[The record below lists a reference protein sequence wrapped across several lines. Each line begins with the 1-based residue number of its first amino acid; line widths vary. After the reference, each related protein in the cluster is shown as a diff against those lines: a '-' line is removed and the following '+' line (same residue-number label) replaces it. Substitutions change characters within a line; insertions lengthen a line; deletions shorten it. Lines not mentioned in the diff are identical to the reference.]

1 MYCITDIK
9 KISGK
14 GEGEKEKWKKRRG
27 KRKVEKEEGEKRRG
41 KREGEKGELG
51 IPYGNQKMCTVTNIF
66 Y

>member
-14 GEGEKEKWKKRRG
+14 GEGEKEKWKM
-27 KRKVEKEEGEKRRG
+27 RRG